1 MRRDPFEML
10 ERCHRRLEEELQAV
24 VMEPAR
30 DVAERVLEFLDR
42 TIKRHELDEE
52 ESLFPR
58 LPASLAP
65 LLADLTA
72 AHRHHDELI
81 QHLREARDEKATQI
95 TALAL
100 QAAYARHISLE
111 ERSLFPAAKAALD
124 APTLA
129 TIATEMQHRRGH

>member
-1 MRRDPFEML
+1 ML

-58 LPASLAP
+58 LPPSLAP
-65 LLADLTA
+65 LIAELTA
-72 AHRHHDELI
+72 AHRRHEQLI
-81 QHLREARDEKATQI
+81 QHLREAREEKGTQV
-95 TALAL
+95 TAMAL
-100 QAAYARHISLE
+100 QAAYARHIALE
-111 ERSLFPAAKAALD
+111 ERELFPAAKAALD
-124 APTLA
+124 EAA
-129 TIATEMQHRRGH
+129 RASMADEMQTRRGR